1 MLLDG
6 SKVGG
11 ESFLIV
17 FHGGALD
24 AEVTLPARGPRVAY
38 RTVWDSAWDLPLES
52 WDTVEA
58 GPVILT
64 AASIRVYS
72 LVLEN

>member
-1 MLLDG
+1 
-6 SKVGG
+6 V
-11 ESFLIV
+11 
-17 FHGGALD
+17 A
-24 AEVTLPARGPRVAY
+24 AY

-52 WDTVEA
+52 SETVEA

-72 LVLEN
+72 LILQN